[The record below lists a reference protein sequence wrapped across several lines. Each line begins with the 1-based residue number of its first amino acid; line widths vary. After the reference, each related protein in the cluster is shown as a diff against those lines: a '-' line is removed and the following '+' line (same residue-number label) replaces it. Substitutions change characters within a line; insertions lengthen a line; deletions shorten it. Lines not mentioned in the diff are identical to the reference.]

1 MKYYMDQALHP
12 SIEISSDSDNDEPH
26 VLATPTKH
34 GNSLLSADDTPR
46 PRLAKNNSSINSR
59 SQPRLPA
66 LSFDNSKKTHFPS
79 PIVLDSQHYGFTL
92 SYLRRVPTLADMAER
107 VAKAERRR
115 RVREERKKCKELGNA
130 RSHPSD
136 NGGNPASTSL
146 SPTANV
152 KLSQQVKEL
161 FKRTIIRLLQDGSI
175 FLWDGPVRPILPP
188 QDRFPESHLWTTDI
202 SNTNVSANSTIFSS
216 TIGISQTGEGQE
228 EVVIS
233 DPEDNEESYIPMS
246 PNYLAGFVEAAI
258 GAINKK
264 YEDARRRGQLEKGA
278 TREAVL
284 RYLKQDDRWRYVGEW
299 SIIEALE
306 VLRKEGRAWSVGK
319 GQWEL
324 SI

>member
-1 MKYYMDQALHP
+1 MKYYMDQAPHP
-12 SIEISSDSDNDEPH
+12 STEIPSDSDNDEQR
-26 VLATPTKH
+26 VLLTPTRR
-34 GNSLLSADDTPR
+34 GNSQLNADETPR

-66 LSFDNSKKTHFPS
+66 LSFDDSKKSLSLS
-79 PIVLDSQHYGFTL
+79 PIVLDSQYYGFTL

-115 RVREERKKCKELGNA
+115 RIREERKKGRELGNA
-130 RSHPSD
+130 RSHPPD
-136 NGGNPASTSL
+136 KDGNPTLTSL
-146 SPTANV
+146 SPTADV

-161 FKRTIIRLLQDGSI
+161 FKRSIVRLLQDGSI
-175 FLWDGPVRPILPP
+175 FLWDGPVRPILPSRD
-188 QDRFPESHLWTTDI
+188 QFPESHLWTADT
-202 SNTNVSANSTIFSS
+202 SNTKVGADSTIFS
-216 TIGISQTGEGQE
+216 TTGISQTGEGRE

-264 YEDARRRGQLEKGA
+264 YEDARGRGQLEKGA

-284 RYLKQDDRWRYVGEW
+284 RYLKRDDRWKYVGEW

-306 VLRKEGRAWSVGK
+306 VLRKEKRAWSVGK